1 MLRKFLH
8 NQVKSLGLEPG
19 APVYTGEKV
28 ARKVILSATS
38 FNETEY
44 IEKADVSLAA
54 CIELIRPGYLTWIN
68 IDGITDTVLIE
79 QIGTHFKLHPLVLED
94 MLNTSQRPKFEAFD
108 DYFFVVLKMLY
119 YGPDKR
125 DFNVEQVSLIVKDNL
140 ILSFQEDIDGDVFNP
155 LRGRIR
161 TNKAGARK
169 MTADYLAYLLIDAIV
184 DNYFVIIEEVGEK
197 IEALE
202 VMVINKPNPKAMSKM
217 HYLKQKM
224 IYLRK
229 SIWPLREVVSGMLRD
244 EGGQV
249 NPATKIFLRD
259 AYDHTIQVIEL
270 IETCR
275 DMISGLLD
283 IYLSSNS
290 NKLNEI
296 MKVLTM
302 ISTIFIPLSFIASF
316 YGMNFHHMPEL
327 SAKWGYPVV
336 VGVMSAVAVSMLFY
350 FRRRRW
356 L

>member
-1 MLRKFLH
+1 MLKKFLH
-8 NQVKSLGLEPG
+8 NQVRSLGLEPG
-19 APVYTGEKV
+19 VPIYTGEKE
-28 ARKVILSATS
+28 KVKVTVSAMR
-38 FNETEY
+38 FNESSFE
-44 IEKADVSLAA
+44 EEADISFKDALG
-54 CIELIRPGYLTWIN
+54 LIKSGSLTWIN
-68 IDGITDTVLIE
+68 VDGLADPSITEML
-79 QIGTHFKLHPLVLED
+79 GSKLAIHPLVLED

-119 YGPDKR
+119 YGENKHDM
-125 DFNVEQVSLIVKDNL
+125 NVEQVSLIIKDNVV
-140 ILSFQEDIDGDVFNP
+140 LSFQEDVAGDVFGP
-155 LRGRIR
+155 LRERIR
-161 TNKAGARK
+161 TNKAQARK
-169 MTADYLAYLLIDAIV
+169 VSPDYLAYLLIDAIV

-202 VMVINKPNPKAMSKM
+202 MMVINKPSPKAMSKM

-224 IYLRK
+224 IFLRK

-244 EGGQV
+244 ESGQIKD
-249 NPATKIFLRD
+249 ATKIFLRD

-302 ISTIFIPLSFIASF
+302 ISTIFIPLSFMASF
-316 YGMNFHHMPEL
+316 YGMNFHYMPEL
-327 SAKWGYPVV
+327 STKWGYPALIS
-336 VGVMSAVAVSMLFY
+336 VMITVAVSMLFY